1 MNTRSLAY
9 LAAATVLVAAV
20 AAITLKRGEVAVRA
34 TPAGGKLFPNLSAS
48 INDVATIELK
58 KKDGVT
64 TLQRTGD
71 AWGLAE
77 KSGFPV
83 DMAAVR
89 KTLIGFSELT
99 GTEPKTEDPALYSKL
114 GVEEPGKEGS
124 TSTLVTLKDA
134 GGKPLASVIVGKE
147 HASKSFSGPHQVYVR
162 KPEETR
168 SWLASGELDLKEKSA
183 DWLDKKI
190 LEVKRERIRA
200 AEIRR
205 ADGEVVVVDREKPE
219 AKDFTLHDIPEGK
232 ELSYPSAPTSIADAL
247 GFLNLE
253 DVVPATEVDMKE
265 GTTSTAKFS
274 CFDGLTITV
283 TTKDA
288 GEKTYARFEASY
300 EKPPES
306 TGPPAPPEDAKP
318 EDASPKD
325 AAKKDAAEKAKPKTA
340 EEVQKEAADLNARL
354 SKWVYE
360 IPSYNKASFEK
371 KKTELLKD
379 KAPPA
384 PEGTGIPGAPPPE
397 GEPVPPPIPEEKPDD
412 GGSKPPPPPES
423 KPPH

>member
-9 LAAATVLVAAV
+9 LAGATVLVAAV

-58 KKDGVT
+58 RKDGVT

-83 DMAAVR
+83 EMASVR

-99 GTEPKTEDPALYSKL
+99 ATEPKTEDPGLYSKL
-114 GVEEPGKEGS
+114 GVDDPGKEGA

-134 GGKPLASVIVGKE
+134 SGKPLASLIVGKD
-147 HASKSFSGPHQVYVR
+147 HASKSFSGPHQAYVR

-168 SWLASGELDLKEKSA
+168 SWLASGDLDLKEKSA

-205 ADGEVVVVDREKPE
+205 ADGEALVVDREKPE
-219 AKDFTLHDIPEGK
+219 TKDFTLHDIPEGK
-232 ELSYPSAPTSIADAL
+232 ELAYPAAPTSIADAL
-247 GFLNLE
+247 GYLNLE

-265 GTTSTAKFS
+265 GATSTAKFS

-283 TTKDA
+283 TTKEA

-306 TGPPAPPEDAKP
+306 TGPPAPPEAAKP
-318 EDASPKD
+318 EDPEKKEVETKD
-325 AAKKDAAEKAKPKTA
+325 AAASAKPKSA

-354 SKWVYE
+354 SKWVYQ

-379 KAPPA
+379 KTAPGADGSATAPGEQPNEGESIPPPA
-384 PEGTGIPGAPPPE
+384 
-397 GEPVPPPIPEEKPDD
+397 PEEKPDD
-412 GGSKPPPPPES
+412 GSKPPPPES

>member
-9 LAAATVLVAAV
+9 LAGATVLVAAV
-20 AAITLKRGEVAVRA
+20 AAIALKRGEVAVRA
-34 TPAGGKLFPNLSAS
+34 TPAGGKLFPNLTAS

-58 KKDGVT
+58 RKDGVT
-64 TLQRTGD
+64 TLQRTGE

-83 DMAAVR
+83 EMAAVR

-99 GTEPKTEDPALYSKL
+99 ATEPKTEDPALYAKL
-114 GVEEPGKEGS
+114 GVDDPAKEGA

-134 GGKPLASVIVGKE
+134 GGKQLASVIVGKE

-162 KPEETR
+162 KPDEAR

-247 GFLNLE
+247 GYLNLE

-306 TGPPAPPEDAKP
+306 TGPPAPAEEAKP
-318 EDASPKD
+318 EDANPDD
-325 AAKKDAAEKAKPKTA
+325 AEKKDAAAKAKPKTA

-354 SKWVYE
+354 SKWIYQ

-371 KKTELLKD
+371 KKAELLKD
-379 KAPPA
+379 KTAPA
-384 PEGTGIPGAPPPE
+384 PEGTGTAPGTPPGE
-397 GEPVPPPIPEEKPDD
+397 DEPVPPPTAPDKPADQ
-412 GGSKPPPPPES
+412 GSKPPPPEP